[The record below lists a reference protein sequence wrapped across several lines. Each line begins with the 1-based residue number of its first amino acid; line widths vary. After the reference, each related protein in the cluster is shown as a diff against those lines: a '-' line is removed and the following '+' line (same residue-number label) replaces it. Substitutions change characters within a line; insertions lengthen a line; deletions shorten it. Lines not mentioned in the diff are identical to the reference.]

1 MTYSNSSTVGE
12 TGFTMDASSIK
23 FGPGMTRETGYEAAR
38 FGCTRVMV
46 VTDRKVAEL
55 EPVKTVMDSL
65 KEHGIDAVLFNG
77 SRTEP
82 TDASFA
88 EAIKFAQDGG
98 FDGYVA
104 VGGGSSIDTAKAAN
118 LYATYPA
125 DLLAYVNAPI
135 GRGEPVPGPLK
146 PLIAV
151 PTTAGTG
158 SETTGVAIFDLVEMG
173 AKTGIAH
180 RSLRPVVGIVDPE
193 NTRTLP
199 PMVAACSGFDVL
211 CHGLESY
218 TALPFSQ
225 RAAASSPGMRPSY
238 QGSNPISD
246 VWSLRAVEMVGQ
258 NMVRA
263 VTDPSDEEA
272 RTQMLLAAT
281 FAGVGFG
288 NAGVH
293 LCHGMSYPVSGRVR
307 DFCPDGYP
315 QGEPLVPHGMSVVL
329 NAPAVFRWTAQ
340 ADPDRHLRMAQ
351 ALGADVRDAGPG
363 DAGEVLADRV
373 INLMRSTGMPNGLS
387 SVGYGEDDVESL
399 VAGTLP
405 QHRVTQISPR
415 PVDAGSLDELFRAS
429 MVLW

>member
-1 MTYSNSSTVGE
+1 MTRLE

-23 FGPGMTRETGYEAAR
+23 FGPGMTRETGFEAAR
-38 FGCTRVMV
+38 FGCRRVMV
-46 VTDRKVAEL
+46 VTDPRVAKL
-55 EPVKTVMDSL
+55 EPVTTVLASL
-65 KEHGIDAVLFNG
+65 KESRIDAVLFDG

-82 TDASFA
+82 TDASFG
-88 EAIKFAQDGG
+88 EAIRFAQAGG

-180 RSLRPVVGIVDPE
+180 RSLRPVVGIVDPD
-193 NTRTLP
+193 NTSTLP

-218 TALPFSQ
+218 TALPFGK
-225 RAAASSPGMRPSY
+225 REAAESPGMRPSY

-246 VWSLRAVEMVGQ
+246 VWSLRAVEMVAE

-263 VTDPSDEEA
+263 VRDPSDEEA

-307 DFCPDGYP
+307 EFCPDGYP
-315 QGEPLVPHGMSVVL
+315 QDEPLVPHGMSVVL

-340 ADPDRHLRMAQ
+340 SDLESSRRHLRMAE
-351 ALGADVRDAGPG
+351 ALGADVRDADPA
-363 DAGEVLADRV
+363 DAGELLAERV
-373 INLMRSTGMPNGLS
+373 IGLMRATGMPNGLS
-387 SVGYGEDDVESL
+387 AVGYGEDDVDAL

-405 QHRVTQISPR
+405 QHRVTKISPR
-415 PVDAGSLDELFRAS
+415 PVNGEALSELFRAS

>member
-1 MTYSNSSTVGE
+1 
-12 TGFTMDASSIK
+12 MDASSIK
-23 FGPGMTRETGYEAAR
+23 FGPGMTHETGFEAER

-46 VTDRKVAEL
+46 VTDPRVAKL
-55 EPVKTVMDSL
+55 EPVANVMASL
-65 KEHGIDAVLFNG
+65 KSSGIDAVLFDQ

-82 TDASFA
+82 TDASFQA
-88 EAIKFAQDGG
+88 AIDFAQDGN

-180 RSLRPVVGIVDPE
+180 RALRPVVGIVDPE

-218 TALPFSQ
+218 TALPFSD
-225 RAAASSPGMRPSY
+225 RDAATSPGMRPAY

-246 VWSLRAVEMVGQ
+246 VWSLRAVEMVAQ

-263 VTDPSDEEA
+263 VTDQSDHEA
-272 RTQMLLAAT
+272 REQMLLAAT

-293 LCHGMSYPVSGRVR
+293 LCHGMSYPVSGRVKE
-307 DFCPDGYP
+307 FCPDGYP
-315 QGEPLVPHGMSVVL
+315 QDEPLVPHGMSVVL
-329 NAPAVFRWTAQ
+329 NAPAVFRWTAS
-340 ADPDRHLRMAQ
+340 ADPQRHMRMAE
-351 ALGADVRDAGPG
+351 AMGADLQDADPTDAG
-363 DAGEVLADRV
+363 DILAEQV
-373 INLMRSTGMPNGLS
+373 IALMRATGMPNGLS
-387 SVGYGEDDVESL
+387 AIGYGEDDVNAL
-399 VAGTLP
+399 VEGTLP
-405 QHRVTQISPR
+405 QHRVTKISPR
-415 PVDAGSLDELFRAS
+415 PVDADALKELFKAS